1 MTAPVP
7 LVSLLTAVDDPRR
20 PQGQHHSL
28 EAILLIATLAVICG
42 ADNGTEVE
50 FFGHQKQ
57 AWLETFLELPHGVP
71 SHDTFGRV
79 FGLLD
84 PAPREACFAAWVQSL
99 AATLQDGVVAVDGKA
114 ARGSH
119 DQARGVS
126 PLHLVSAWADEARL
140 VLGQRRVD
148 SRSNEIT
155 AIPALLKT
163 LTLEGCIVTIDRVP
177 PGWGCQKRIAQT
189 IRDRGADY
197 VLALKGNQPQ
207 LHEAVV
213 ETFAVEQAE
222 GFEGCDHDFHQ
233 TVNKNHGRIE
243 TRRCWV
249 LGTPEYSRYVDPDG
263 VWPDLQSLIMIE
275 AQRRQGDQVTAE
287 TRYYISS
294 LPADARVLLQAVRS
308 HWGIENS
315 LHWVL
320 DMAFREDASR
330 VRTGHAA
337 HNLSLLRRM
346 ALNLLRRETTAKGG
360 IAARRKQAGWND
372 GYLLKVL
379 SN

>member
-1 MTAPVP
+1 M
-7 LVSLLTAVDDPRR
+7 
-20 PQGQHHSL
+20 
-28 EAILLIATLAVICG
+28 
-42 ADNGTEVE
+42 
-50 FFGHQKQ
+50 
-57 AWLETFLELPHGVP
+57 
-71 SHDTFGRV
+71 
-79 FGLLD
+79 
-84 PAPREACFAAWVQSL
+84 
-99 AATLQDGVVAVDGKA
+99 
-114 ARGSH
+114 
-119 DQARGVS
+119 
-126 PLHLVSAWADEARL
+126 
-140 VLGQRRVD
+140 
-148 SRSNEIT
+148 
-155 AIPALLKT
+155 
-163 LTLEGCIVTIDRVP
+163 TIDRVP

-197 VLALKGNQPQ
+197 VLARKGNQPQ
-207 LHEAVV
+207 WHEAVV

-294 LPADARVLLQAVRS
+294 LPADARALLQAVRS

-337 HNLSLLRRM
+337 HNLSLLRREDHRQGRH
-346 ALNLLRRETTAKGG
+346 RRPA
-360 IAARRKQAGWND
+360 QAGRLERRVPPQGPVPLACD
-372 GYLLKVL
+372 CPGL
-379 SN
+379 SAHAWFWYANLIPRSVHVAGDELCALRQRTPNQPLRNEWPPP

>member
-1 MTAPVP
+1 MADPSPVP
-7 LVSLLTAVDDPRR
+7 LVSLLTAVEDPRR
-20 PQGQHHSL
+20 PQARRHSL
-28 EAILLIATLAVICG
+28 EAILLIATLAIICG
-42 ADNGTEVE
+42 ADNWTEVE

-57 AWLETFLELPHGVP
+57 AWLETFLELPHGV
-71 SHDTFGRV
+71 
-79 FGLLD
+79 
-84 PAPREACFAAWVQSL
+84 
-99 AATLQDGVVAVDGKA
+99 VAVDGKA

-119 DQARGVS
+119 DQARSVS

-148 SRSNEIT
+148 DRSNEIT
-155 AIPALLKT
+155 AIPELLKT
-163 LTLEGCIVTIDRVP
+163 LALDGCLVTIDAM
-177 PGWGCQKRIAQT
+177 GCQKRIAQT
-189 IRDRGADY
+189 FRDRGTDY

-222 GFEGCDHDFHQ
+222 GFKGCDHDFHQ
-233 TVNKNHGRIE
+233 IVNKNHGRIE

-249 LGTPEYSRYVDPDG
+249 LGTPEYSCYVDPDG
-263 VWPDLQSLIMIE
+263 AWSDLRNLVMIE
-275 AQRRQGDQVTAE
+275 AQRRQGDQVTSE

-294 LPADARVLLQAVRS
+294 LPADARILLQAVRS

-330 VRTGHAA
+330 IRTGHAA